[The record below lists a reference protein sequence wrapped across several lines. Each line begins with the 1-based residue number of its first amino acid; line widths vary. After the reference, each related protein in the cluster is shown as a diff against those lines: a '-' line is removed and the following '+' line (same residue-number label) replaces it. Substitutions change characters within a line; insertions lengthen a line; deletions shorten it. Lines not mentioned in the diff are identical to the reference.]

1 MVASRIVDSAPG
13 RRYCTEN
20 RARETV
26 KKIQIGVLGA
36 TGTVGQKFIRLL
48 ENHPLFSVSELVASE
63 RSAGKKYVEAVA
75 WKQETQIP
83 PDVARMTVKPLSAGL
98 NSSLL
103 FSGLDSSVAGDAET
117 IYSAAGHT
125 VLSNSPNHRMDSNV
139 PIIIPEIN
147 PDHFGLVKHQRGS
160 GAIITNS
167 NCSTMF
173 LAMVLAPLD
182 RRFGV
187 QAVQATTMQAIS
199 GAGHPGVA
207 SMDIL
212 ANVIPYIRNEE
223 EKMEEE
229 VAKILGTLSDDHVDV
244 HPMTISA
251 QCNRVAVFDGHME
264 CVSIKLVESAATDE
278 IKSTLAE
285 FEGLP
290 QERALPTAPKQPI
303 IVMEQPDR
311 PQPVRD
317 VWVQNGMSAV
327 VGRIRPCNVLDFKM
341 IVLGHNPVRGA
352 AGAAILNAETYHAL
366 GYLS

>member
-1 MVASRIVDSAPG
+1 M
-13 RRYCTEN
+13 
-20 RARETV
+20 
-26 KKIQIGVLGA
+26 KKIQVGILGA

-48 ENHPLFSVSELVASE
+48 ENHPLFSVTELVASE
-63 RSAGKKYVEAVA
+63 RSAGKTYTEAVG
-75 WKQETQIP
+75 WKQETPIP
-83 PDVARMTVKPLSAGL
+83 TEVAQMTVKSLSAKLG
-98 NSSLL
+98 SSLL
-103 FSGLDSSVAGDAET
+103 FSGLDSSVAGEAET
-117 IYSAAGHT
+117 DYAAAGHT
-125 VLSNSPNHRMDSNV
+125 VLSNSSNHRMDANV

-147 PDHFGLVKHQRGS
+147 PDHFELVKHQQGP

-187 QAVQATTMQAIS
+187 EAVQVTTMQAIS
-199 GAGHPGVA
+199 GAGYPGVS

-212 ANVIPYIRNEE
+212 GNVIPYIGNEE

-229 VAKILGTLSDDHVDV
+229 TAKILGKLEDDHVDV

-251 QCNRVAVFDGHME
+251 QCNRVAVFDGHLE
-264 CVSIKLVESAATDE
+264 AISVRLSANTTAQE
-278 IKSTLAE
+278 VRSTLMA

-290 QERALPTAPKQPI
+290 QQRSLPTAPRRPI
-303 IVMEQPDR
+303 VVMEQPDR
-311 PQPVRD
+311 PQPARD
-317 VWVQNGMSAV
+317 VWLENGMSAV

-341 IVLGHNPVRGA
+341 IVLGHNTVRGA

>member
-1 MVASRIVDSAPG
+1 M
-13 RRYCTEN
+13 
-20 RARETV
+20 

-36 TGTVGQKFIRLL
+36 TGIVGQKFIRLL
-48 ENHPLFSVSELVASE
+48 EDHPLFSVSELVASE
-63 RSAGKKYVEAVA
+63 RSAGKKYAEAVA
-75 WKQETQIP
+75 WKQETPIP
-83 PDVARMTVKPLSAGL
+83 TDVARMIVKPLSAEL
-98 NSSLL
+98 SSSLL
-103 FSGLDSSVAGDAET
+103 FSGLDSSVAGDAEAA
-117 IYSAAGHT
+117 YAAAGHT
-125 VLSNSPNHRMDSNV
+125 VLSNSSNHRMDSDV
-139 PIIIPEIN
+139 PLIIPEIN
-147 PDHFGLVKHQRGS
+147 PDHFELVKHQQGP

-187 QAVQATTMQAIS
+187 EAVHVTTMQAIS
-199 GAGHPGVA
+199 GAGYPGVA

-212 ANVIPYIRNEE
+212 GNVIPYIRNEE

-229 VAKILGTLSDDHVDV
+229 VAKILGKLDDDHVEA

-251 QCNRVAVFDGHME
+251 QCNRVPVLDGHMQALS
-264 CVSIKLVESAATDE
+264 VKFAESATVDE
-278 IKSTLAE
+278 VKLTLLA

-290 QERALPTAPKQPI
+290 QERALPTAPQRPI

-311 PQPVRD
+311 PQPARD
-317 VWVQNGMSAV
+317 VWLENGMSAV
-327 VGRIRPCNVLDFKM
+327 VGRIRPCNILDFKM
-341 IVLGHNPVRGA
+341 IVLGHNTVRGA

>member
-1 MVASRIVDSAPG
+1 M
-13 RRYCTEN
+13 
-20 RARETV
+20 
-26 KKIQIGVLGA
+26 KKIKVAVLGA

-63 RSAGKKYVEAVA
+63 RSAGKRYAEAVA
-75 WKQETQIP
+75 WKQETPIP
-83 PDVARMTVKPLSAGL
+83 TKIAEMTVKSLSTEL
-98 NSSLL
+98 SSSLL

-117 IYSAAGHT
+117 AYAAAGHT
-125 VLSNSPNHRMDSNV
+125 VLSNSSNHRMDSDV

-147 PDHFGLVKHQRGS
+147 PDHFELVKHQQGP

-187 QAVQATTMQAIS
+187 EAVQVTTMQAIS

-212 ANVIPYIRNEE
+212 GNVIPYIRNEE

-229 VAKILGTLSDDHVDV
+229 VAKILGRLNDDHVQV
-244 HPMTISA
+244 HPMAISA
-251 QCNRVAVFDGHME
+251 QCNRVPVLDGHMQALS
-264 CVSIKLVESAATDE
+264 VKFAESATADE
-278 IKSTLAE
+278 VKSALLA

-290 QERALPTAPKQPI
+290 QERALPTAPQRPI

-311 PQPVRD
+311 PQPARD
-317 VWVQNGMSAV
+317 VWVENGMSAV

-341 IVLGHNPVRGA
+341 IVLGHNTVRGA